1 MQECS
6 DVSGWPKP
14 QSGDWLD
21 PSDPDVGTA
30 DHGSNYLWDV
40 RVRLQLRIRDGVIAE
55 ARCHVEDQDSDGLE
69 EVIAASIA
77 KHLAGKIPASA
88 ADYSRPAPPAPR
100 TSWSREEAV
109 RTGELDCTSHPADLM
124 WSVSF
129 AEDATRAALTD
140 WAAKSP
146 ERAALLPAPK
156 PSPPRPPLMRRL
168 LRRIP
173 FLRGFGI

>member
-1 MQECS
+1 MQERN

-14 QSGDWLD
+14 QAGNWLD

-30 DHGSNYLWDV
+30 DYGSNYLWDV
-40 RVRLQLRIRDGVIAE
+40 RVRLQLLVRDGVIAE
-55 ARCHVEDQDSDGLE
+55 ARCHFEDWDSKGLE

-77 KHLAGKIPASA
+77 NHLVGKATMIAQ
-88 ADYSRPAPPAPR
+88 DYSRPAPPPLRAN
-100 TSWSREEAV
+100 WSREEAV
-109 RTGELDCTSHPADLM
+109 RNGEFDGTSHPGDLM

-129 AEDATRAALTD
+129 AEDATRAALAD

-146 ERAALLPAPK
+146 DRAAMLPAPK
-156 PSPPRPPLMRRL
+156 PLPQSPSLARRL